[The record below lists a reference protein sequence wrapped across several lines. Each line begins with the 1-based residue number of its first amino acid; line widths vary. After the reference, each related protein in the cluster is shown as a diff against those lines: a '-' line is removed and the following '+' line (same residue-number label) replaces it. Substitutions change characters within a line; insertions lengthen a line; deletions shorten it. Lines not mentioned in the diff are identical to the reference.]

1 MNGVNEIG
9 LMARGATLGLLALWA
24 WVMIRDHRSSL
35 AARTAL
41 LFIVTVAGHIM
52 ADLFAWHGAGD
63 RTWWLFILKLLQSLA
78 PTAFWLFARTWFND
92 VEHISWRSWAVF
104 ALSALIG
111 GVILL
116 LLTDDS
122 LPYVWPDLAQRLMWL
137 GFALA
142 GLAAAWKGRGIDLV
156 EERRTLR
163 TRFVWSVG
171 IFVILVAASG
181 FSTTLYGPNVI
192 FRLTTIGISLLT
204 GTLCATL
211 LSIRRPEFLYA
222 AVPVPSGTGETREQ
236 DPALIALAARIVAH
250 VSDGKVWRDEQLTIA
265 KLAAQLGEQEYRV
278 RRAINQVMG
287 HRNFAAFLNAYRLDE
302 VRGALADPAQR
313 DVPILTIALDA
324 GFGSLGPFNRA
335 FREAQGMTPSVWRT
349 RALTNF
355 EID

>member
-9 LMARGATLGLLALWA
+9 LLARGATLGLLALWA

-41 LFIVTVAGHIM
+41 LFIVTVAGHIL
-52 ADLFAWHGAGD
+52 ADLFPWIGADD

-92 VEHISWRSWAVF
+92 VEHISWRSWLVF

-111 GVILL
+111 GVILV

-142 GLAAAWKGRGIDLV
+142 GLVAAWKGRGIDLI

-171 IFVILVAASG
+171 VFVILVAASG
-181 FSTTLYGPNVI
+181 FSTTLYGPNVL
-192 FRLTTIGISLLT
+192 FRLTTIGIALLT

-211 LSIRRPEFLYA
+211 VGIRRPEFLYA
-222 AVPVPSGTGETREQ
+222 ARQPSDKVERPH
-236 DPALIALAARIVAH
+236 DAALTALAARIGAH
-250 VSDGKVWRDEQLTIA
+250 VSEGKVWRDEQLTIA

-287 HRNFAAFLNAYRLDE
+287 HRNFAAFLNGYRLDE
-302 VRGALADPAQR
+302 VRSALADPGQR
-313 DVPILTIALDA
+313 EVPILTIALDA

-335 FREAQGMTPSVWRT
+335 FREVEGVTPSAWRA
-349 RALTNF
+349 RALANF
-355 EID
+355 KNS